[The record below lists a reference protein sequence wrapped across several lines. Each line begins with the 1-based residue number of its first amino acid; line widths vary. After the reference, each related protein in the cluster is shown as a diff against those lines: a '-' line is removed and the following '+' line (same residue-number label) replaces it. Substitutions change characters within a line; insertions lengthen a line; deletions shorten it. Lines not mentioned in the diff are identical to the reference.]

1 MGRVKKKTKEF
12 EKRRRRR
19 REGIGEKR
27 REEKEIPRT
36 YHKLHAPFIVW
47 RGARPIE
54 VA

>member
-1 MGRVKKKTKEF
+1 LTEGGGEGEEKGY
-12 EKRRRRR
+12 EKR
-19 REGIGEKR
+19 EK